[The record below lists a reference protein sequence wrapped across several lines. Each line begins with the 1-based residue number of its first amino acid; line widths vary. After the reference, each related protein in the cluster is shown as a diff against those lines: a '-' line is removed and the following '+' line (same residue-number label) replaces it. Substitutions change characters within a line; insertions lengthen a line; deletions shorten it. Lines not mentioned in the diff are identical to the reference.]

1 MAAARCALPS
11 VTVMV
16 MIPLLR
22 SSERMVFSASCLR
35 AVSSS
40 RTPYTFFRLK
50 RSINRSC
57 TVRLPKIPTKSAPEL
72 FIPKR
77 SLPIRPAP
85 VFAASEAKT
94 AAPALDWLSG
104 GINRAVDSNRLG
116 RENAISAANEEPNS
130 NAFMRNRRLSQR
142 IRSRDANQSPEAGPT
157 VSWLKSS
164 SSTVSVMT
172 SRSRLVPL
180 SATAVFP
187 LFALVFSTAQ
197 NPYSPFLAETPVF
210 GQELYL
216 YGRGHV

>member
-40 RTPYTFFRLK
+40 RTPYTFSK
-50 RSINRSC
+50 SNRSINRYC
-57 TVRLPKIPTKSAPEL
+57 TVRLPKIPTKRAPEL

-85 VFAASEAKT
+85 VFAVSEAKT

-116 RENAISAANEEPNS
+116 SEKAISAASDEPNI
-130 NAFMRNRRLSQR
+130 NVFMRNRRLSQR
-142 IRSRDANQSPEAGPT
+142 ILSRDTIHSPEAWPA

-164 SSTVSVMT
+164 SSTVSAMT

-180 SATAVFP
+180 SANAVFP
-187 LFALVFSTAQ
+187 LFELVFSTAQ
-197 NPYSPFLAETPVF
+197 NSYSPFLAETPMS